1 MTRGIGAVKDNRKC
15 SIIAYKYHIQLYY
28 IIGLET
34 ECLKCASPSMMP
46 EETIN
51 GLLSDLP
58 TELLVGQHKAFQPYG
73 ELHITASHH
82 VLDLEV

>member
-1 MTRGIGAVKDNRKC
+1 
-15 SIIAYKYHIQLYY
+15 
-28 IIGLET
+28 
-34 ECLKCASPSMMP
+34 MMP

-82 VLDLEV
+82 VLDLEVQELSWESQLLHNSSIFSRC

>member
-1 MTRGIGAVKDNRKC
+1 
-15 SIIAYKYHIQLYY
+15 
-28 IIGLET
+28 
-34 ECLKCASPSMMP
+34 MMP

-82 VLDLEV
+82 VLDLEVQELSWESQLLHNSRIFSRC

>member
-1 MTRGIGAVKDNRKC
+1 
-15 SIIAYKYHIQLYY
+15 
-28 IIGLET
+28 
-34 ECLKCASPSMMP
+34 MMP